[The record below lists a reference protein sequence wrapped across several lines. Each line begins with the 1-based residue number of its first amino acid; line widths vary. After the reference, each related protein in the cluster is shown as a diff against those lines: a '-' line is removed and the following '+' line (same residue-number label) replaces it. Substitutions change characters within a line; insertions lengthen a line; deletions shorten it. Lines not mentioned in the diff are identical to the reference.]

1 MVKNLLMLTIPLKK
15 SHKAPKLRVDNRVR
29 VTKHK
34 NIFSRY
40 CIKNLSKKTF
50 VIDSVLKTNKWTNNI
65 KDLNGEKII
74 ESFYE
79 KELLLSK
86 L

>member
-1 MVKNLLMLTIPLKK
+1 MHLNL
-15 SHKAPKLRVDNRVR
+15 KLVIVR
-29 VTKHK
+29 IARYK
-34 NIFSRY
+34 NIFSKGY
-40 CIKNLSKKTF
+40 TEYWSTEIF
-50 VIDSVLKTNKWTNNI
+50 VIDSLLKSNPWMYKN

-74 ESFYE
+74 ESFYG

>member
-1 MVKNLLMLTIPLKK
+1 MHLNL
-15 SHKAPKLRVDNRVR
+15 KLVIVR
-29 VTKHK
+29 ITRYK
-34 NIFSRY
+34 NIFSKGY
-40 CIKNLSKKTF
+40 TEYWSTEIF
-50 VIDSVLKTNKWTNNI
+50 VIDSLLKSNPWMYEN

-74 ESFYE
+74 ESFYG

>member
-1 MVKNLLMLTIPLKK
+1 MLTIPLKK

-29 VTKHK
+29 ITKHK
-34 NIFSRY
+34 NIFSRD
-40 CIKNLSKKTF
+40 CIKNLSKETF

-79 KELLLSK
+79 KELLLSN